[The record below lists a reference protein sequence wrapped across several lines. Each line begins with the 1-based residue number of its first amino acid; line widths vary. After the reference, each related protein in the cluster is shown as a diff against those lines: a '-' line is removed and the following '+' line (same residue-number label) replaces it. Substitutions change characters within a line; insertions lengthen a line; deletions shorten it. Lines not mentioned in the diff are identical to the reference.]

1 MCGIAGFQGLEAP
14 GLIERMRDAIRHR
27 GPDGEGIFTDFERRI
42 ALAHTRLSIIDL
54 SAAGHQP
61 MLDRSENVI
70 IVFNG
75 EIYNFRELRQD
86 LERRGHVFRSR
97 SDTEVILNLYLQ
109 YGEACFGMLN
119 GIFAIAIYDRRDD
132 LLRIARDGMGVKPLY
147 YSELNGSQPGFL
159 FASEIKS
166 ILQCAA
172 ISRELFI
179 PAIQASVSLLWQP
192 GPWTSLKDVYKVQP
206 GECLVV
212 GQGRVRRRFS
222 FYSLPVAGAEP
233 CMSVA
238 DAVSELRVRLQ
249 TAVERQMIAD
259 VPVGAFLSGGLDSSA
274 IVAMAAR
281 SVGHDNVRCFTIDT
295 GGSVDAGTPDDLPYA
310 RTAAKALNVRLEVLR
325 ADPVA
330 MLDGLPGMLW
340 SLDEPQADLAPLNV
354 LAIARNARQQGYKV
368 LLSGAGG
375 DDLFS
380 GYRRHTALQMES
392 WWQWLPAVVRQY
404 LARLTSH
411 FAGQPHLRRVAKLF
425 AHAGLDENQRMLS
438 YFSWLPDVQ
447 SSGLLSD
454 EAREAGMRQGNG
466 RILHPLH
473 NLQQTLTALPA
484 GMAPL
489 DKLLQLES
497 RYFLVDHNFNYTDK
511 MSMAAGVET
520 RVPLLD
526 PDLVS
531 MANRIPVGLKH
542 RGLQGKWIFK
552 KAMEGILPNDI
563 IWRKKSGFGVPLR
576 SWLHRELRPLVEDTL
591 APSVI
596 RSRGLFN
603 AVAVRSLIDAD
614 RNGRVDASYSILS
627 LVCIELWCR
636 QFIDPAFPVPI

>member
-1 MCGIAGFQGLEAP
+1 MCGIAGFQGVDAP
-14 GLIERMRDAIRHR
+14 DLIERMRNAIRHR
-27 GPDGEGIFTDFERRI
+27 GPDGEGIYTDRERHI

-54 SAAGHQP
+54 SVAGHQP

-75 EIYNFRELRQD
+75 EIYNFRELRRD
-86 LERRGHVFRSR
+86 LESRGHVFRSR

-119 GIFAIAIYDRRDD
+119 GIFGIAIYDRRDD

-147 YSELNGSQPGFL
+147 YSELHGNQPGFL

-166 ILQCAA
+166 ILQCSA

-212 GQGRVRRRFS
+212 GQGRILRRFS
-222 FYSLPVAGAEP
+222 FYSLPVASADTS
-233 CMSVA
+233 MSVA
-238 DAVSELRVRLQ
+238 DAVSELRARLQ

-310 RTAAKALNVRLEVLR
+310 RVATKALNVQLEILR

-330 MLDGLPGMLW
+330 MLDGLSGMLW

-354 LAIARNARQQGYKV
+354 LAIARSARQHGYKV

-375 DDLFS
+375 DELFS

-392 WWQWLPAVVRQY
+392 WWQWLPGILRQY
-404 LARLTSH
+404 LARMTSH
-411 FAGQPHLRRVAKLF
+411 FAGQPQLRRIAKLF
-425 AHAGLDENQRMLS
+425 AHAGLEKNQRMLS
-438 YFSWLPDVQ
+438 YFSWLPEAQ
-447 SSGLLSD
+447 SGHLLSD
-454 EAREAGMRQGNG
+454 EARVTATRQGGERLMN
-466 RILHPLH
+466 PLH
-473 NLQQTLTALPA
+473 NLQQTLTSLPV

-489 DKLLQLES
+489 NKLLQLES

-531 MANRIPVGLKH
+531 MAARIPVGLKH

-552 KAMEGILPNDI
+552 KAMEGILPDDI
-563 IWRKKSGFGVPLR
+563 IWRRKSGFGVPLR
-576 SWLHRELRPLVEDTL
+576 SWLHRELRPVVEDTL
-591 APSVI
+591 APSVV

-603 AVAVRSLIDAD
+603 AAAVRKLINAD
-614 RNGRVDASYSILS
+614 RSGHVDAAYSILS

-636 QFIDPAFPVPI
+636 QFIDPTFPVPL